1 VKIHTKYVNG
11 PQVSE
16 NTTYMKG
23 VRQRVEFPGVTI
35 INQCDLTRS
44 VQVHDATRRFMVVP
58 ADSPAAQM
66 PGPPAG
72 PATASQA
79 AATPAGS
86 TPSGQPPVAP
96 KPQGG
101 VITETVTLTDTGE
114 RTQMF
119 GLEARHITTLIVRQ
133 PGPNACDS
141 RTTTIETDGWYADL
155 PERPACPPTPV
166 STPPPP
172 PASDA
177 CIDRVETRQVGDAR
191 MGVALSTT
199 ITTAVNDAPRGSDGH
214 SPDSPDH
221 AGNGNRATVSMSVT
235 DLEITT
241 LAAALFDVPPGYTE
255 VKSYQELLPSL
266 ASGGSLADAVFGS
279 LADGTSAV
287 APKKPGITRIGI
299 VDPIDKSGRTLPI
312 AMLRSALI
320 GSLSR
325 GTFEALPVGGA
336 TAAEL
341 DHDATAKAADF
352 ILVSEIGEVKVSKPG
367 KVGSV
372 LRRVSGDANAASDL
386 YDAHVD
392 YKLYA
397 IGDQSRPKVA
407 ASAKASSGTTFG
419 VGSALKV
426 ATFAGSMYVG
436 TMTGGMLG
444 FSPFGASPF
453 GSLGGSPFGGLGA
466 FSALSHLGLAG
477 STVMANAGAIAAGGM
492 AGRAGGMS
500 AVMHPGMGA
509 AAAIMSHGAQMAVMA
524 GGMSGAAGLPGGM
537 HGLPDPSTQKAA
549 QVVQDAL
556 SQAGKQ
562 VVEELGKSKRSS

>member
-1 VKIHTKYVNG
+1 MSSFTPLRSALALTIATLLTGVSVASAQAPAAKPKAPKKPASVATQSKEPAPVPAPPPAPPTDVKIHTKYVNG

-23 VRQRVEFPGVTI
+23 VRQRVEFPGVTV

-44 VQVHDATRRFMVVP
+44 VQLHDATKHFMVVP

-79 AATPAGS
+79 AATPASS
-86 TPSGQPPVAP
+86 TPSGQSPVAP

-114 RTQMF
+114 RKQMF

-155 PERPACPPTPV
+155 PERPACPSTPV

-279 LADGTSAV
+279 LADGTSMV

-299 VDPIDKSGRTLPI
+299 VDPTKVTRT
-312 AMLRSALI
+312 ALQNASSI
-320 GSLSR
+320 R
-325 GTFEALPVGGA
+325 A
-336 TAAEL
+336 TRAAERCPL
-341 DHDATAKAADF
+341 
-352 ILVSEIGEVKVSKPG
+352 PC
-367 KVGSV
+367 SV
-372 LRRVSGDANAASDL
+372 AR
-386 YDAHVD
+386 
-392 YKLYA
+392 
-397 IGDQSRPKVA
+397 
-407 ASAKASSGTTFG
+407 
-419 VGSALKV
+419 
-426 ATFAGSMYVG
+426 
-436 TMTGGMLG
+436 
-444 FSPFGASPF
+444 
-453 GSLGGSPFGGLGA
+453 
-466 FSALSHLGLAG
+466 
-477 STVMANAGAIAAGGM
+477 
-492 AGRAGGMS
+492 
-500 AVMHPGMGA
+500 
-509 AAAIMSHGAQMAVMA
+509 
-524 GGMSGAAGLPGGM
+524 
-537 HGLPDPSTQKAA
+537 
-549 QVVQDAL
+549 
-556 SQAGKQ
+556 
-562 VVEELGKSKRSS
+562 